1 MSMNILDYSSIDSL
15 LKQKKEESNYLRLDN
30 NRGFDIKSILDA
42 NKAFHFKPI
51 LPISYSNNREYDE
64 FQNALNELTDVH
76 NSPID
81 NALNNYG
88 QYISYALNNNN
99 KDVFNYYNSIYSS
112 YVSNQSNATN
122 TYIDNKFILKYE
134 DIILKSGDKY
144 IKLDEKTN
152 INDFIKAGQK
162 TATNKNDAENAINN
176 NFLETKNYTGAFLY
190 PDIDTIQQVQIQ
202 DGDKQSIVI
211 RPGESISIPITFEF
225 YIAGDDNTTQSS
237 ISKSLIFCIKDS
249 PYNEPKYYEVEITGN
264 NSINDTN
271 SIYTTIDNFT
281 LSDTLT

>member
-1 MSMNILDYSSIDSL
+1 MSMNILDYSIIDSL
-15 LKQKKEESNYLRLDN
+15 LKQKQEESNYLRLDN
-30 NRGFDIKSILDA
+30 NREFDIKSILDA

-112 YVSNQSNATN
+112 YVSNQLNATN

-162 TATNKNDAENAINN
+162 TATNQNDAENAINN

>member
-15 LKQKKEESNYLRLDN
+15 LKQKKEESNYLMLDN

-162 TATNKNDAENAINN
+162 TATNQNDAENAINN

>member
-1 MSMNILDYSSIDSL
+1 MNILDYSSIDSL

-162 TATNKNDAENAINN
+162 TATNQNDAENAINN

>member
-1 MSMNILDYSSIDSL
+1 MSVILNINDIKKL
-15 LKQKKEESNYLRLDN
+15 LEQQNDVLNYLKLDTN
-30 NRGFDIKSILDA
+30 TSFDTQSILSYS
-42 NKAFHFKPI
+42 KAFHFKPI
-51 LPISYSNNREYDE
+51 LPISYSNNKEYDE
-64 FQNALNELTDVH
+64 FQSALNELTVAH

-81 NALNNYG
+81 DALNNYT

-112 YVSNQSNATN
+112 YVTNQSNATN
-122 TYIDNKFILKYE
+122 SYIDNKFILKYE

-152 INDFIKAGQK
+152 INDFIKAGERGSNNQNEVE
-162 TATNKNDAENAINN
+162 TAINT
-176 NFLETKNYTGAFLY
+176 NFLKSVNYTGAFLY

-202 DGDKQSIVI
+202 DGDKQSVII

-225 YIAGDDNTTQSS
+225 YIANDDNSTQSS

-249 PYNEPKYYEVEITGN
+249 QYNEPKYYEIEITGN

>member
-1 MSMNILDYSSIDSL
+1 MSAILNINDIKKL
-15 LKQKKEESNYLRLDN
+15 LEQQNDVLNYLKLDTN
-30 NRGFDIKSILDA
+30 TSFDTKSILGA

-51 LPISYSNNREYDE
+51 LPISYSNNKEYDE
-64 FQNALNELTDVH
+64 FQSALNELTVAH

-81 NALNNYG
+81 DALNNYT

-112 YVSNQSNATN
+112 YVTNQSNATN
-122 TYIDNKFILKYE
+122 SYIDNKFILKYE

-152 INDFIKAGQK
+152 INDFIKAGEKGSNNQNEVE
-162 TATNKNDAENAINN
+162 TAINT
-176 NFLETKNYTGAFLY
+176 NFLKSVNYTGAFLY

-202 DGDKQSIVI
+202 DGDKQSVII

-225 YIAGDDNTTQSS
+225 YIANDDNSTQSS

-249 PYNEPKYYEVEITGN
+249 QYNEPKYYEIEITGN

>member
-162 TATNKNDAENAINN
+162 TATNQNDDENAINN

>member
-1 MSMNILDYSSIDSL
+1 MNTTPLSYTDIENLLEQQKDTLSYLKLDTNASF
-15 LKQKKEESNYLRLDN
+15 NAA
-30 NRGFDIKSILDA
+30 SILGVS
-42 NKAFHFKPI
+42 KAFHFKPI
-51 LPISYSNNREYDE
+51 LPISYSKNKEYDE
-64 FQNALNELTDVH
+64 FQNALNELTVAH

-81 NALNNYG
+81 NALNNYT

-112 YVSNQSNATN
+112 YVTNQSNATN
-122 TYIDNKFILKYE
+122 SYIDNKFILKYE

-152 INDFIKAGQK
+152 INDFIKAGEK
-162 TATNKNDAENAINN
+162 GTNNQNDTETTINT
-176 NFLETKNYTGAFLY
+176 NFSEAKNYTGAFLY

-202 DGDKQSIVI
+202 DGDKQSVVI

-225 YIAGDDNTTQSS
+225 YITTDNNLTQSS

-249 PYNEPKYYEVEITGN
+249 QYNEPKYYEVEVTGN

>member
-1 MSMNILDYSSIDSL
+1 MSTITYTDIENLLEQQKDIISYLKLDTNASF
-15 LKQKKEESNYLRLDN
+15 NTA
-30 NRGFDIKSILDA
+30 SILGV

-51 LPISYSNNREYDE
+51 LPISYSKNKEYDE
-64 FQNALNELTDVH
+64 FQNAITELTNAH
-76 NSPID
+76 NSSID
-81 NALNNYG
+81 NVLNNYS

-112 YVSNQSNATN
+112 YVTNKSNATN
-122 TYIDNKFILKYE
+122 SYIDNKFILKYE
-134 DIILKSGDKY
+134 DIILKSADKY

-152 INDFIKAGQK
+152 INDFIKAGGK
-162 TATNKNDAENAINN
+162 GTNNQNDVESSINT
-176 NFLETKNYTGAFLY
+176 NFLKAENYTGAFLY
-190 PDIDTIQQVQIQ
+190 PDIDTIQQVQVQ

-225 YIAGDDNTTQSS
+225 YIATDDNSTQSS

-249 PYNEPKYYEVEITGN
+249 QYEAPKYYEVEVTGN

>member
-1 MSMNILDYSSIDSL
+1 MSTTLNINDIKNL
-15 LKQKKEESNYLRLDN
+15 LEQQNDALNYLKLDTN
-30 NRGFDIKSILDA
+30 TSFDTQSILSYS
-42 NKAFHFKPI
+42 KAFHFKPI
-51 LPISYSNNREYDE
+51 LPISYSNNKEYDE
-64 FQNALNELTDVH
+64 FQSALNELTVAH

-81 NALNNYG
+81 NALNNYT

-112 YVSNQSNATN
+112 YVTNQSNATN
-122 TYIDNKFILKYE
+122 SYIDNKFILKYE

-152 INDFIKAGQK
+152 INDFIKAGEKGSNNQNEVE
-162 TATNKNDAENAINN
+162 TAINT
-176 NFLETKNYTGAFLY
+176 NFLKSVNYTGAFLY

-202 DGDKQSIVI
+202 DGDKQSVII

-225 YIAGDDNTTQSS
+225 YIANNDNSTQSS

-249 PYNEPKYYEVEITGN
+249 QYNEPKYYEIEITGN

>member
-1 MSMNILDYSSIDSL
+1 MDIIADNSSI
-15 LKQKKEESNYLRLDN
+15 YY
-30 NRGFDIKSILDA
+30 KSILDA
-42 NKAFHFKPI
+42 NQTLQIQPI
-51 LPISYSNNREYDE
+51 IPISYSNNKEYDE
-64 FQNALNELTDVH
+64 FQSALNELTVAH
-76 NSPID
+76 NSPIND
-81 NALNNYG
+81 ALNNYT

-112 YVSNQSNATN
+112 YVTNQSNTTN
-122 TYIDNKFILKYE
+122 SYIDNKFILKYE
-134 DIILKSGDKY
+134 DIILKSSDKY

-152 INDFIKAGQK
+152 INDFIKAGIK
-162 TATNKNDAENAINN
+162 GSNKQNDTETMLNN
-176 NFLETKNYTGAFLY
+176 NFLESKNYTGAFLY

-202 DGDKQSIVI
+202 DGDKQSLVI

-225 YIAGDDNTTQSS
+225 YIATDDNSTQSS

-249 PYNEPKYYEVEITGN
+249 QYNEPKYYEVEVIGN

>member
-15 LKQKKEESNYLRLDN
+15 LKQKKEESNYLMLDN

-162 TATNKNDAENAINN
+162 TATNQNDDENAINN

>member
-1 MSMNILDYSSIDSL
+1 MSTTLNINDIKNL
-15 LKQKKEESNYLRLDN
+15 LEQQNDALNYLKLDTN
-30 NRGFDIKSILDA
+30 NSFDTQSILSYS
-42 NKAFHFKPI
+42 KAFHFKPI
-51 LPISYSNNREYDE
+51 LPISYSNNKEYDE
-64 FQNALNELTDVH
+64 FQSALNELTVAH

-81 NALNNYG
+81 NALNNYT

-112 YVSNQSNATN
+112 YVTNQSNATN
-122 TYIDNKFILKYE
+122 SYIDNKFILKYE

-152 INDFIKAGQK
+152 INDFIKAGEKGSNNQNEVE
-162 TATNKNDAENAINN
+162 TAINT
-176 NFLETKNYTGAFLY
+176 NFLKSVNYTGAFLY

-202 DGDKQSIVI
+202 DGDKQSVII

-225 YIAGDDNTTQSS
+225 YIANDDNSTQSS
-237 ISKSLIFCIKDS
+237 IAKSLIFCIKDS
-249 PYNEPKYYEVEITGN
+249 QYNEPKYYEIEITGN